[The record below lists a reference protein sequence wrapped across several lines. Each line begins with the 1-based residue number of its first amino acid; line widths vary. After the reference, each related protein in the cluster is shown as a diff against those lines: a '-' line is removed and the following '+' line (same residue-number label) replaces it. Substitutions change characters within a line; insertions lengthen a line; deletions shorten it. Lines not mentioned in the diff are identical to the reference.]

1 MKANDMRALDSKGLQ
16 AKLDER
22 GEKAAKSVLVR
33 ARLRPGNNRKSSST
47 GMMCLMTISSSRTT
61 I

>member
-33 ARLRPGNNRKSSST
+33 ARRSIARVKTIMNEKSR
-47 GMMCLMTISSSRTT
+47 GDA
-61 I
+61 